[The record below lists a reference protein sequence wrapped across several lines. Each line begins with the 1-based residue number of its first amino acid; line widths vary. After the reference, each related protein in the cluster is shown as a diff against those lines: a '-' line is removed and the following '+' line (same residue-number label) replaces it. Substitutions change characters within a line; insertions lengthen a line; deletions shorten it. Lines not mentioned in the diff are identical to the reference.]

1 MGQVTDMAEV
11 DTSSYPK
18 PQPQP
23 QGNPL
28 DQITKF
34 GQVADMLGNI
44 EAGKAV
50 QGAIGPDGEIDRN
63 ALAQSL
69 KGSVAGS
76 MKAIPTLNAYETLR
90 NAGHVAD
97 QAGLDNFQK
106 RMALVN
112 HVFGQIASK
121 DNPTINDV
129 NSAAA
134 RLLDPG
140 VNGPK
145 YGITFPVV
153 MEALRKF
160 RGPDGRPLPA
170 AQMKQMALDMQTMTA
185 TTSEQLEAHAPR
197 YEAFDDGTT
206 IKYRP
211 VGTKVNPQGVAIT
224 KRIQTGTDV
233 VDTDPNSPTY
243 RQTIKVPAQAPAP
256 DMQIDRRGVVSPA
269 PPLDP
274 GTNALS
280 STVAPA
286 APAPSFAER
295 YAPALRGAPA
305 AGLAPGVAAAAT
317 STAENS
323 AKLGNELV
331 AAANQAPI
339 TEGILQNLDKTLGD
353 FTSGPGADWKRVG
366 KAFVNTVVPDSLK
379 DKIGFDP
386 KSIASQ
392 EEFNKQAYN
401 LAQSQ
406 FQALGGT
413 GTDAKLSSA
422 MSTSPN
428 ELISSEGNRG
438 IVRMLRG
445 NNDALKV
452 KAREYNA
459 WKKTHG
465 EDSYAD
471 FSDQFNEN
479 FNPRVFQFK
488 YIPKA
493 ERNAW
498 YQAMSPDDRR
508 SFESAVKVAKAKK
521 WIKKEDLQ

>member
-1 MGQVTDMAEV
+1 MMAEV
-11 DTSSYPK
+11 DTSSYPR
-18 PQPQP
+18 PQPP
-23 QGNPL
+23 SNPL

-34 GQVADMLGNI
+34 GQTADVLGNL

-69 KGSVAGS
+69 KGTVAGS

-97 QAGLDNFQK
+97 QAGLENFQK
-106 RMALVN
+106 RMGLIN
-112 HVFGQIASK
+112 HLFGQLASK
-121 DNPTINDV
+121 ENPTINDV
-129 NSAAA
+129 NSIAA
-134 RLLDPG
+134 RVLDPA

-153 MEALRKF
+153 MNALKNF
-160 RGPDGRPLPA
+160 RGPDGRPLSA
-170 AQMKQMALDMQTMTA
+170 ADIKKKALEIQTMTA
-185 TTSEQLEAHAPR
+185 HTSEQLDAHAPR
-197 YEAFDDGTT
+197 QAVVDDGAT
-206 IKYRP
+206 IRFEPIGSRLEPRNPAIVKRVPPGTPQIPPGSRAP
-211 VGTKVNPQGVAIT
+211 VLTPPQE
-224 KRIQTGTDV
+224 
-233 VDTDPNSPTY
+233 P
-243 RQTIKVPAQAPAP
+243 APA
-256 DMQIDRRGVVSPA
+256 MEIDRRGVISPA
-269 PPLDP
+269 R
-274 GTNALS
+274 NALS
-280 STVAPA
+280 GVVTPPA
-286 APAPSFAER
+286 ASFAQR
-295 YAPALRGAPA
+295 YGSNLSGAPRA
-305 AGLAPGVAAAAT
+305 ALEPGVAAAAT
-317 STAENS
+317 KTAENS
-323 AKLGNELV
+323 ADLGNQLV
-331 AAANQAPI
+331 AAANQTPI
-339 TEGILQNLDKTLGD
+339 TEGILQNLEKTLGE

-366 KAFVNTVVPDSLK
+366 KAFANTVIPDSLR

-413 GTDAKLSSA
+413 GTDAKLNST

-428 ELISSEGNRG
+428 ELLSTEGNKG
-438 IVRMLRG
+438 VIRMLRG

-452 KAREYNA
+452 KTKEWNA

-465 EDSYAD
+465 EDSYSE
-471 FSDQFNEN
+471 FSDQFNDG

-493 ERNAW
+493 ERMAW
-498 YQAMSPDDRR
+498 YQAMPPEDRR
-508 SFESAVKVAKAKK
+508 AFEQSAKIAKANK

>member
-1 MGQVTDMAEV
+1 MAEV

-18 PQPQP
+18 PQPQ
-23 QGNPL
+23 QNPL
-28 DQITKF
+28 DTITKF
-34 GQVADMLGNI
+34 GQAADAIGNL

-69 KGSVAGS
+69 KGTVAGS
-76 MKAIPTLNAYETLR
+76 MKAIPTLDAYEKLR
-90 NAGHVAD
+90 TAGHVAD
-97 QAGLDNFQK
+97 EEGYKNFNT
-106 RMALVN
+106 RMETLSRVLGSVA
-112 HVFGQIASK
+112 AK

-129 NSAAA
+129 NSAAGL
-134 RLLDPG
+134 LLDPAG
-140 VNGPK
+140 KGTGSK
-145 YGITFPVV
+145 YGFTFPGI
-153 MEALRKF
+153 MTALKNF
-160 RGPDGRPLPA
+160 RGPDGRPLPPDQIKKRA
-170 AQMKQMALDMQTMTA
+170 MELQSMANETLRQIELNRQQS
-185 TTSEQLEAHAPR
+185 TSVDTGVDVRQEPTGSQLSPR
-197 YEAFDDGTT
+197 FPVVPKR
-206 IKYRP
+206 IP
-211 VGTKVNPQGVAIT
+211 VGTPQ
-224 KRIQTGTDV
+224 
-233 VDTDPNSPTY
+233 VDTDPSSPNY
-243 RQTIKVPAQAPAP
+243 RKTVLTPSQPPAP
-256 DMQIDRRGVVSPA
+256 SMEIDRRGVMIPA
-269 PPLDP
+269 VRP
-274 GTNALS
+274 GGNALS
-280 STVAPA
+280 GVTAPGAAPA
-286 APAPSFAER
+286 APQPSFDDIYR
-295 YAPALRGAPA
+295 SRITGAPA

-331 AAANQAPI
+331 SAANQAPI
-339 TEGILQNLDKTLGD
+339 TEGILQNLDKTLGE

-366 KAFVNTVVPDSLK
+366 KAFINTAIPDSLK

-392 EEFNKQAYN
+392 EEFNKQSYN

-428 ELISSEGNRG
+428 ELLSAEGNKG
-438 IVRMLRG
+438 IVRLLRG

-452 KAREYNA
+452 KAKEWNT
-459 WKKTHG
+459 WKKTHD
-465 EDSYAD
+465 ENSYAE
-471 FSDQFNEN
+471 FSDQFNES

-493 ERNAW
+493 ERAAW
-498 YQAMSPDDRR
+498 YQAMSPEDRR
-508 SFESAVKVAKAKK
+508 AFERSAVFAKDKK